1 MTCDLQTLERVS
13 FKVIEAS
20 PDAKIVIDKSGE
32 IIIFNYQ
39 AELLF
44 GTAREEV
51 IGKPI
56 EVLLPDELHEK
67 HTEHRKK
74 YFKEP
79 RSREMGAGSILQ
91 GKHKDGSL
99 ISIEVK
105 LAPIL
110 VPGAGVFALAVVRR
124 VKE

>member
-1 MTCDLQTLERVS
+1 MSCDLQTLERVS

-51 IGKPI
+51 IGKSI
-56 EVLLPDELHEK
+56 EILLPDELHDK
-67 HTEHRKK
+67 HLEHRRK

-79 RSREMGAGSILQ
+79 RSREMGVGSVLK
-91 GKHKDGSL
+91 GKHKDGSF
-99 ISIEVK
+99 IDIEVK

-110 VPGAGVFALAVVRR
+110 VPDAGVFALAVLRR